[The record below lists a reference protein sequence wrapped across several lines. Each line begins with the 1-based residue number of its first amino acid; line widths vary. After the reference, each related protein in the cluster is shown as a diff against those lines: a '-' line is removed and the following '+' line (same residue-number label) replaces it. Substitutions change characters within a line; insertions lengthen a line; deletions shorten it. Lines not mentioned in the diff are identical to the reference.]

1 MGLDIGTTAV
11 KAVAVDA
18 DGRVVARSRVPH
30 RLVVPSIGRLEHDPA
45 EAWVAGPRR
54 ALAELGVRPAAVAV
68 AALAPS
74 LTAVD
79 DQGIPG
85 ERGILYDDERG
96 RPSGPYHGS
105 DPTRSPETA
114 ELLRWLVADEPD
126 AAGYWPAQ
134 AVANRALGGPGVVDF
149 ATAVSA
155 GPLYDGSPWDADECK
170 ACGVRAGQLPGVRMF
185 GEAIG
190 RVGDA
195 ILGAGSVDAFCEQ
208 LVAGPL
214 AEGDALVV
222 LGSTLVVWSAR
233 PTPAEA
239 PGLWNA
245 PQLDGGWYVGG
256 ASNAGGLWL
265 SWVER
270 SLAPGSPL
278 DAHPRRV
285 PVWLP
290 YIRGERVPRH
300 QPERRAA
307 LADVDLLQGPA
318 ELRRAALEASAFVVR
333 SLLERA
339 GPLPRRILATG
350 GGSTARP
357 WLQALADATA
367 ARVEPVAVPEGAA
380 LGAAWLARMAAG
392 LEDGIADAA
401 RWAGTGR
408 PVDPDPAWVEAT
420 GERYG
425 RFVEQA
431 GGRVQ

>member
-1 MGLDIGTTAV
+1 M
-11 KAVAVDA
+11 
-18 DGRVVARSRVPH
+18 
-30 RLVVPSIGRLEHDPA
+30 
-45 EAWVAGPRR
+45 
-54 ALAELGVRPAAVAV
+54 
-68 AALAPS
+68 
-74 LTAVD
+74 
-79 DQGIPG
+79 
-85 ERGILYDDERG
+85 
-96 RPSGPYHGS
+96 
-105 DPTRSPETA
+105 
-114 ELLRWLVADEPD
+114 
-126 AAGYWPAQ
+126 
-134 AVANRALGGPGVVDF
+134 
-149 ATAVSA
+149 
-155 GPLYDGSPWDADECK
+155 
-170 ACGVRAGQLPGVRMF
+170 RAGQLPGVRMF

-233 PTPAEA
+233 PTAAEA

-245 PQLDGGWYVGG
+245 PQLDGGWFVGG

-300 QPERRAA
+300 QPERRAS

-357 WLQALADATA
+357 W
-367 ARVEPVAVPEGAA
+367 
-380 LGAAWLARMAAG
+380 
-392 LEDGIADAA
+392 
-401 RWAGTGR
+401 
-408 PVDPDPAWVEAT
+408 
-420 GERYG
+420 
-425 RFVEQA
+425 
-431 GGRVQ
+431 